1 MEDYLNTALK
11 IKESQGL
18 INIKDAF
25 GALEKSGVSI
35 SNFYKPKEA
44 TDKYKFVD
52 GVMKKV
58 E

>member
-1 MEDYLNTALK
+1 MRNYLNTALK
-11 IKESQGL
+11 IKEAQGL
-18 INIKDAF
+18 GDVKEAF
-25 GALEKSGVSI
+25 GALEKSGVSVD
-35 SNFYKPKEA
+35 SFYKPKTV

>member
-1 MEDYLNTALK
+1 MDDYLNTALK

-18 INIKDAF
+18 VDVKDAF
-25 GALEKSGVSI
+25 GRLEKSGVSI
-35 SNFYKPKEA
+35 SNFYQPKEA

-58 E
+58 Q